1 MLRLVVRRVLI
12 GVPLLL
18 FVSFSVF
25 VLIDLAP
32 GDPAASLAG
41 ENATAEQI
49 AAVRQNLHLDDSIVA
64 RYVRWLGGAVH
75 GDLGTSLQ
83 SGQSVS
89 SLIADKL
96 SVTASI
102 VGMSL
107 LFVLVLALIGGV
119 VGAVRPGGLAD
130 RAVTVVA
137 SIATAIPP
145 FWLALVLIVYFAI
158 NRSWF
163 PAVGY
168 VGPDESILEWLKH
181 LVLPAVA
188 LAAVPAAELA
198 LQLRGS
204 LAEVLG
210 RDYIMATRAKGL
222 TRRSIIGKHGLKNA
236 AIPVVTVL
244 GFRIAQMLGGTVTI
258 ELVFNI
264 NGLGRLAVNSTLSH
278 DIPVLLGLVVVT
290 TLVVL
295 VINVLVDISYGYF
308 NPKVRV

>member
-41 ENATAEQI
+41 ENATLEQI

-64 RYVRWLGGAVH
+64 RYFRWLGGAVH

-107 LFVLVLALIGGV
+107 LFVLVFALIGGV
-119 VGAVRPGGLAD
+119 LGAVRPGGLAD

-168 VGPDESILEWLKH
+168 VGPDESVLEWIKH
-181 LVLPAVA
+181 LVLPAAA

>member
-1 MLRLVVRRVLI
+1 VLRLITRRVLI

-41 ENATAEQI
+41 ENATPEQV
-49 AAVRQNLHLDDSIVA
+49 AAIRQNLHLDDSIFV
-64 RYVRWLGGAVH
+64 RYGHWLADAVH
-75 GDLGTSLQ
+75 GDLGSSLKT
-83 SGQSVS
+83 GQSVS
-89 SLIADKL
+89 SLIAEKL
-96 SVTASI
+96 TITASI
-102 VGMSL
+102 VGLSL
-107 LFVLVLALIGGV
+107 VFVILLALVGGV
-119 VGAVRPGGLAD
+119 IGAVRPGGLID
-130 RAVTVVA
+130 RFVTVVA

-168 VGPDESILEWLKH
+168 VGLDEGFLEWFKH

-204 LAEVLG
+204 LVEVLG
-210 RDYIMATRAKGL
+210 RDYIVTTRANGL
-222 TRRSIIGKHGLKNA
+222 TSMSIIGKHGLKTA

-244 GFRIAQMLGGTVTI
+244 GFRIAQLLGGTVTI

-295 VINVLVDISYGYF
+295 IINVLVDISYGYF

>member
-1 MLRLVVRRVLI
+1 VLRLIIRRVLI

-18 FVSFSVF
+18 VVSFSVF

-41 ENATAEQI
+41 ENATPEQI
-49 AAVRQNLHLDDSIVA
+49 AAVRQSLHLDDSIVV
-64 RYVRWLGGAVH
+64 RYFRWLGGAVH
-75 GDLGTSLQ
+75 GDLGSSLQ
-83 SGQSVS
+83 TGQSVS
-89 SLIADKL
+89 SLIREKL
-96 SVTASI
+96 TITASI
-102 VGMSL
+102 VGLSL
-107 LFVLVLALIGGV
+107 VFVLFLALVGGV
-119 VGAVRPGGLAD
+119 IGAVRPGGLID
-130 RAVTVVA
+130 RAITVVA

-168 VGPDESILEWLKH
+168 VGLDEGFLEWLRH

-204 LAEVLG
+204 LVEVLG

-222 TRRSIIGKHGLKNA
+222 TSWSIIGKHGLKNA

-244 GFRIAQMLGGTVTI
+244 GFRIAQLLGGTVTI

-278 DIPVLLGLVVVT
+278 DISVLLGLVVVT

>member
-1 MLRLVVRRVLI
+1 VLRLITRRVLI

-41 ENATAEQI
+41 ENATPEQV
-49 AAVRQNLHLDDSIVA
+49 AAIRQNLHLDDSIFV
-64 RYVRWLGGAVH
+64 RYGHWLADAVH
-75 GDLGTSLQ
+75 GDLGSSLKT
-83 SGQSVS
+83 GQSVS
-89 SLIADKL
+89 SLIAEKL
-96 SVTASI
+96 TITASI
-102 VGMSL
+102 VGLSL
-107 LFVLVLALIGGV
+107 VFVILLALVGGV
-119 VGAVRPGGLAD
+119 IGAVRPGGLID
-130 RAVTVVA
+130 RFVTVVA

-168 VGPDESILEWLKH
+168 VGLDEGFLEWFKH

-204 LAEVLG
+204 LVEVLG
-210 RDYIMATRAKGL
+210 RDYIVTTRANGL
-222 TRRSIIGKHGLKNA
+222 TSMSIIGKHGLKNA

-244 GFRIAQMLGGTVTI
+244 GFRIAQLLGGTVTI

-295 VINVLVDISYGYF
+295 IINVLVDISYGYF

>member
-64 RYVRWLGGAVH
+64 RYVRWLGGAIH

-119 VGAVRPGGLAD
+119 VGAVRPRGLAD

-163 PAVGY
+163 PAV
-168 VGPDESILEWLKH
+168 ESVVEWLKH

-204 LAEVLG
+204 LSEVLG

>member
-119 VGAVRPGGLAD
+119 VGAVRPRGLAD

-168 VGPDESILEWLKH
+168 VGPDESIVEWLKH

-204 LAEVLG
+204 LSEVLG